1 MKDCTSIMNQ
11 PEKEANTEIA
21 AALISAG
28 KEFATQYVLGGKNT
42 DADWNAWKEKAKSL
56 GADKLIANYTAAQK
70 RFDAE

>member
-11 PEKEANTEIA
+11 PEKEA
-21 AALISAG
+21 
-28 KEFATQYVLGGKNT
+28 NT